1 MRNLIVG
8 LARPLLR
15 LLGRDERGGIAV
27 LVAVLISGGVLLGIG
42 ALVIDVGQIYQN
54 RAELQSGAEAGAL
67 AVARACAAGACPA
80 GAGQY
85 TLATQYASDNA
96 SVLTGHLAN
105 VSLVCGRDAN
115 AVLTS
120 CTSGTTTSPSDLTD
134 CPPSP
139 ASGNYVD
146 VHSSTQTP
154 SGTVLPPVFARSLLG
169 ASGYSGTTV
178 AACAQV
184 RWGTAEQSNSLA
196 FTISLCAWQ
205 GLVGANTDASS
216 DTGTGIDAD
225 GDSDDNGAY
234 NTRTPVYIKGKSK
247 PCAGPAGQNVPGG
260 FGWLASAP
268 GTCTATIDLTT
279 NTTYTD
285 PGNNVTGPCKAAVA
299 ADVAA
304 NAAGNPVTIFVPVF
318 DSTGGTGGNATYHV
332 IGLAGFVIIGN
343 ANLPGMADAGQ
354 NKLCTSG
361 GSTSGNNAPCIEG
374 YFKPGLDPL
383 GSIGSGNNFGANT
396 VQITG

>member
-1 MRNLIVG
+1 VRNLIVG

-15 LLGRDERGGIAV
+15 LLGSDERGGVAV

-80 GAGQY
+80 GASQY
-85 TLATQYASDNA
+85 TLATQYADANA
-96 SVLTGHLAN
+96 SALTGHLAQ

-115 AVLTS
+115 AVLTA
-120 CTSGTTTSPSDLTD
+120 CTTGTTTSSSDLTD

-139 ASGNYVD
+139 SSGNYVD
-146 VHSSTQTP
+146 VHSATQTP

-169 ASGYSGTTV
+169 AGGYSGTTV

-184 RWGTAEQSNSLA
+184 EWGTAEQSNSLA

-205 GLVGANTDASS
+205 GLVGADTDASS
-216 DTGTGIDAD
+216 DTGNGIDAD
-225 GDSDDNGAY
+225 GDSDDNGAF
-234 NTRTPVYIKGKSK
+234 NTPIAVYIKGKAK
-247 PCAGPAGQNVPGG
+247 PCAGPGGQNVPGG
-260 FGWLASAP
+260 FGWLASTP

-285 PGNNVTGPCKAAVA
+285 PGNNVTAACKAAVA

-304 NAAGNPVTIFVPVF
+304 FVAGNPVTVFVPVF
-318 DSTGGTGGNATYHV
+318 DSTSGTGSNAAYHV
-332 IGLAGFVIIGN
+332 TGLAGFVIMGN
-343 ANLPGMADAGQ
+343 HKLPGMADGGTWNAC
-354 NKLCTSG
+354 LTSDP
-361 GSTSGNNAPCIEG
+361 SASNQPCIEG
-374 YFKPGLDPL
+374 YFKPGLDPV

>member
-8 LARPLLR
+8 LARPMLR

-67 AVARACAAGACPA
+67 AVARACAAGTCPA
-80 GAGQY
+80 GASQY
-85 TLATQYASDNA
+85 TLATGYADANA
-96 SVLTGHLAN
+96 SGLTGHLAQ
-105 VSLVCGRDAN
+105 VTLVCGRDPK
-115 AVLTS
+115 AVLTG
-120 CTSGTTTSPSDLTD
+120 CTTGTTSSITDLTD
-134 CPPSP
+134 CPASPS
-139 ASGNYVD
+139 AGNYVD
-146 VHSSTQTP
+146 VHTATQTP
-154 SGTVLPPVFARSLLG
+154 AGTVLPPAFARTLLG
-169 ASGYSGTTV
+169 NRGYSGTTV
-178 AACAQV
+178 AACAQAE
-184 RWGTAEQSNSLA
+184 WGTAEQSNSLA

-205 GLVGANTDASS
+205 GLVGPDTDGDAGSS
-216 DTGTGIDAD
+216 VDAD
-225 GDSDDNGAY
+225 ADSDDNGAY
-234 NTRTPVYIKGKSK
+234 NTWIPVYVKGKAK
-247 PCAGPAGQNVPGG
+247 ACAGPAGQNIPGG

-299 ADVAA
+299 ADVASY
-304 NAAGNPVTIFVPVF
+304 AAGNPVTVFVPVF
-318 DSTGGTGGNATYHV
+318 DSTGGTGSNATYHV

-354 NKLCTSG
+354 KNLCTSG
-361 GSTSGNNAPCIEG
+361 GSPNKNDPCIEG
-374 YFKPGLDPL
+374 YFKPGLDPV
-383 GSIGSGNNFGANT
+383 GSIGSGNNFGANA
-396 VQITG
+396 VELTG